1 MAGCS
6 GDKPE
11 LLARFRKKHS
21 LNFTLLSDPDFATI
35 EAYGARRLKRFMGK
49 SALGIVRSSCLIDR
63 DGRVG
68 YLWES
73 VSSRG
78 HAAQALE
85 VLRQLAAE
93 GNGG

>member
-11 LLARFRKKHS
+11 TLARFRAKHA
-21 LNFTLLSDPDFATI
+21 LNFTLLSDPEFETI
-35 EAYGARRLKRFMGK
+35 EAYDARRLKHFMGK
-49 SALGIVRSSCLIDR
+49 SALGIVRSSCLIGP
-63 DGRVG
+63 DGRVRQI
-68 YLWES
+68 WES

-85 VLRQLAAE
+85 VLRNLAGAPS
-93 GNGG
+93 